1 MLKTIIK
8 LYTKNK
14 INNLN

>member
-1 MLKTIIK
+1 

-14 INNLN
+14 IGDKTINHAWEK